1 MTIDI
6 IVESLEDIWSNDNEN
21 NDYSCL
27 ESVHK
32 KFGVY
37 IFRDKKD
44 GSILYVGEARKQ
56 DIKTR
61 VKQNFTENDTG
72 GTFRKNYMK
81 KSVNFDEFKS
91 FINKDKQLI
100 FITLEKSM
108 LIRALES
115 LLIHYLKPIYN
126 EDT

>member
-1 MTIDI
+1 LTIA
-6 IVESLEDIWSNDNEN
+6 IVESLGGIWSNDSEI

-27 ESVHK
+27 GSVRE

-37 IFRDKKD
+37 IFRDKNN
-44 GSILYVGEARKQ
+44 GSILCVGEAREQ

-72 GTFRKNYMK
+72 GTFRKNYMEIE
-81 KSVNFDEFKS
+81 SVNFDGFKS
-91 FINKDKQLI
+91 FIKDKQVI
-100 FITLEKSM
+100 CITLEKSM

-115 LLIHYLKPIYN
+115 LLINILEPRYN
-126 EDT
+126 KDT

>member
-6 IVESLEDIWSNDNEN
+6 VESLGGIWPNDNEN

-27 ESVHK
+27 ESVHE

-37 IFRDKKD
+37 IFRDKNN

-72 GTFRKNYMK
+72 GTFRKNYMEEE
-81 KSVNFDEFKS
+81 SVNFDGFKS
-91 FINKDKQLI
+91 FIKDKQLI
-100 FITLEKSM
+100 FITLEKNM

-115 LLIHYLKPIYN
+115 LLINDLKPKYN
-126 EDT
+126 KDT